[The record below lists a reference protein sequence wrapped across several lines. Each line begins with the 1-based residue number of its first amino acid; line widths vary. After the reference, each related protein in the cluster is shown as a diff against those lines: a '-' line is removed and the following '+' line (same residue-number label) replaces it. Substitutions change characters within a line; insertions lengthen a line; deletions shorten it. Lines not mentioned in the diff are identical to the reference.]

1 MTRRDIAQWS
11 IRNGLDLMPEE
22 IDAIFD
28 SANVDTDEGA
38 EWLPFYKAALG
49 ILAEMIGW
57 MIKRIESGEKPDAE
71 RVAAIK
77 RAWLL
82 NLWLG
87 GIGPEQ
93 DAAKAAYR
101 KAFAEGETNAAFFA
115 LEELTRPT
123 D

>member
-28 SANVDTDEGA
+28 NANVDTDEGA

-93 DAAKAAYR
+93 DAAKAAYP
-101 KAFAEGETNAAFFA
+101 KMFSEGETNAAFFA
-115 LEELTRPT
+115 LEEITRPT

>member
-1 MTRRDIAQWS
+1 
-11 IRNGLDLMPEE
+11 
-22 IDAIFD
+22 
-28 SANVDTDEGA
+28 VDTHEGA
-38 EWLPFYKAALG
+38 EWLPFYKASLG

-57 MIKRIESGEKPDAE
+57 MIEHIESGRKPDAQ

-93 DAAKAAYR
+93 EAEKAAYR
-101 KAFAEGETNAAFFA
+101 KAFAEGETNAMFFA
-115 LEELTRPT
+115 LEELTQPLEK
-123 D
+123 